1 MNNATQ
7 IKQPT
12 IQQVQWTQF
21 WEKKSMD
28 KQAENEKKEMI
39 SQTWE
44 ISVKQNMAKRR
55 RESSSQSKEN
65 ANRKQI
71 INILPKREI
80 IEKNKRRSELV
91 QMKLLSNK
99 SSFHRSIT
107 ASFPLS
113 IQSLKRMEQHARVKE
128 SI

>member
-1 MNNATQ
+1 
-7 IKQPT
+7 
-12 IQQVQWTQF
+12 
-21 WEKKSMD
+21 
-28 KQAENEKKEMI
+28 
-39 SQTWE
+39 
-44 ISVKQNMAKRR
+44 MAKRR

>member
-44 ISVKQNMAKRR
+44 ISVKQKGETKRAILAELSDEIETLR
-55 RESSSQSKEN
+55 IDLHPRAHATIQPPKP
-65 ANRKQI
+65 ANR
-71 INILPKREI
+71 LRGE
-80 IEKNKRRSELV
+80 R
-91 QMKLLSNK
+91 
-99 SSFHRSIT
+99 
-107 ASFPLS
+107 
-113 IQSLKRMEQHARVKE
+113 LK
-128 SI
+128 